1 MKKSDFSSSTN
12 QKTKNDSKANTTKK
26 KTEQS
31 ISGRNED
38 GFLYA
43 ELVTDGY
50 DKHVLTEYKMEV
62 TLSKDMSCTETPEK
76 GSKVK
81 GTVKKGKYI
90 TNITATC
97 YNGGRTYDSYFIS
110 GKGWILGN
118 SSGVSARSVQKEKR
132 YEISTSSK
140 NNTPLYREPSTSS
153 EIVRYIPKGSSLNG
167 SRVVK
172 KDGKVEWYWIPLYK
186 GYIKADKVEKVVSKT
201 STTAYKTQE
210 QKDKEE
216 DAKNKKKKKI
226 QDILNYTDEDIVKI
240 EKNKD
245 LDKWIN
251 EEKDM
256 DIRKAKIDRIS
267 RYHESLMANKFLEG
281 SILGGLAS
289 GTEGVL
295 LEDAANA
302 LLNSDPMGFFGIP
315 YQFDENTDEKLPGGI
330 YGVTYARRILS
341 RMPIMMVTPG
351 RAQFMADFKKS
362 DKFEEL
368 SKLLG
373 ISPTDEYDSNGVTL
387 ADLIGSNTTGGE
399 IINSGRYFTF
409 EFDDANYFNYV
420 NPMCQAGAKFL
431 GIDKAV
437 IGVETANESGESKN
451 EVGRLISF
459 DWSKAIVNSIK
470 RNIRAE
476 KTISFYVD
484 GYTTSDE
491 DFSNSTTESQLANK
505 INQFADIGREIQ
517 FLLGTPSG
525 HKPDWMK
532 PADLESTLNDIQA
545 MSDKYLRENGL
556 LTDIAKNFAT
566 VATGGQL
573 LFPEIWADSEYSKS
587 FSVSIKLR
595 TPDND
600 VLSWYLNIYVPICH
614 LVALTLPRQVETD
627 EGNRVPNGYMSPFL
641 IRAYL
646 KGAFNCD
653 CGIVTSLSISR
664 GKEGS
669 WNINGLPTEVDVNI
683 SFKDLYS
690 MIMLSKSTNK
700 VGWFMANTGLMDY
713 IACNCGV
720 NINEPDL
727 KRQIS
732 MYVELVANKYLQM
745 PNRMW
750 SELTQSI
757 EHGILSLYR
766 KIGV

>member
-1 MKKSDFSSSTN
+1 MKKSDFSNNKTP
-12 QKTKNDSKANTTKK
+12 KTKNDNKANTTKK
-26 KTEQS
+26 KNEQS
-31 ISGRNED
+31 ISIRDENGHLIQSLSKSEFNR
-38 GFLYA
+38 
-43 ELVTDGY
+43 
-50 DKHVLTEYKMEV
+50 HVLTERMMKL
-62 TLSKDMSCTETPEK
+62 TISKDMSCKSTPEK
-76 GSKVK
+76 DSKQTGIAKK
-81 GTVKKGKYI
+81 GTYI
-90 TNITATC
+90 TNVTATC
-97 YNGGRTYDSYFIS
+97 YDTGGRIYESYFID
-110 GKGWILGN
+110 GKGWVPGD
-118 SSGVSARSVQKEKR
+118 SSDISVQSIKKEKR
-132 YEISTSSK
+132 YDIITSSK
-140 NNTPLYREPSTSS
+140 SNIPLYKEPTTSS
-153 EIVRYIPKGSSLNG
+153 EIVKYISKNSNLNG
-167 SRVVK
+167 SRVIK
-172 KDGKVEWYWIPLYK
+172 KDGKIEWYWIPLYK
-186 GYIKADKVEKVVSKT
+186 GYIKADKIKKVESKT
-201 STTAYKTQE
+201 STTVYKTE
-210 QKDKEE
+210 SQKDNERKEKRKV
-216 DAKNKKKKKI
+216 DKI
-226 QDILNYTDEDIVKI
+226 NTILGYADKEILEI

-256 DIRKAKIDRIS
+256 DIRKAKIDRLS
-267 RYHESLMANKFLEG
+267 RYHESLMVDNYLQE
-281 SILGGLAS
+281 SILAGVTS
-289 GTEGVL
+289 GNEGVI

-330 YGVTYARRILS
+330 YGVTYARKILS
-341 RMPIMMVTPG
+341 RMPIMIITPG

-362 DKFEEL
+362 AKYFEL
-368 SKLLG
+368 SKLMG
-373 ISPTDEYDSNGVTL
+373 ISPTDESDANDVTL

-409 EFDDANYFNYV
+409 EFDDVNYFKYV

-431 GIDKAV
+431 GIDQAV
-437 IGVETANESGESKN
+437 IGVDSVNDGASKDS
-451 EVGRLISF
+451 VGKLISF
-459 DWSKAIVNSIK
+459 DWSKAVVNTIK

-525 HKPDWMK
+525 HTPHWMK
-532 PADLESTLNDIQA
+532 PIDLQSTIDDIQA
-545 MSDKYLRENGL
+545 MSNEYLRENGL

-587 FSVSIKLR
+587 FNVSIKLR

-600 VLSWYLNIYVPICH
+600 VLSWYLNIYVPLCH
-614 LVALTLPRQVETD
+614 LVALTMPRQVETN

-669 WNINGLPTEVDVNI
+669 WTINGLPTEVDVNM

-700 VGWFMANTGLMDY
+700 VSWFMANTGLMDY

-732 MYVELVANKYLQM
+732 MYAELVANKYLQM

-750 SELTQSI
+750 SELTQNI

>member
-1 MKKSDFSSSTN
+1 MKTSDLKSNNNKST
-12 QKTKNDSKANTTKK
+12 KSNTTKK

-38 GFLYA
+38 GLLYA

-76 GSKVK
+76 GSKIK

-118 SSGVSARSVQKEKR
+118 SSGVSARSVTTDRTYSITTNE
-132 YEISTSSK
+132 K
-140 NNTPLYREPSTSS
+140 NNTAIYAEPSTSS
-153 EIVRYIPKGSSLNG
+153 ELIKYIPKNYNLVGSK
-167 SRVVK
+167 VVK
-172 KDGKVEWYWIPLYK
+172 KDGKAEWYWIPLYH
-186 GYIKADKVEKVVSKT
+186 GYVKADKLKKVEAKT
-201 STTAYKTQE
+201 TTATYKSKE
-210 QKDKEE
+210 QLDEEKDIKDKKKS
-216 DAKNKKKKKI
+216 DKNETI
-226 QDILNYTDEDIVKI
+226 SDILNYTDKTIANI
-240 EKNKD
+240 EKTKD
-245 LDKWIN
+245 LEKWIN
-251 EEKDM
+251 QEKDK
-256 DIRKAKIDRIS
+256 DIRQAKIDRVAK
-267 RYHESLMANKFLEG
+267 YHEALMQDKYLEQ
-281 SILGGLAS
+281 SVLGGIES
-289 GTEGVL
+289 GNEALVL
-295 LEDAANA
+295 QDAANA
-302 LLNSDPMGFFGIP
+302 LLSSDPMGFFGIP
-315 YQFDENTDEKLPGGI
+315 YQFDENTDEKLPGSI
-330 YGVTYARRILS
+330 YGITYARKILT

-351 RAQFMADFKKS
+351 RAAYMSDFKKS
-362 DKFEEL
+362 DKFTEL
-368 SKLLG
+368 AKLLNL
-373 ISPTDEYDSNGVTL
+373 SPTDDSDANDVTL
-387 ADLIGSNTTGGE
+387 ADLLGSNTAEGE

-409 EFDDANYFNYV
+409 EFDDTNYFKYV

-431 GIDKAV
+431 GIDQAV
-437 IGVETANESGESKN
+437 IGIETINASGDKRDSN
-451 EVGRLISF
+451 ARLIEF
-459 DWSKAIVNSIK
+459 DWSKSVVNTIK

-476 KTISFYVD
+476 QTISFYVD

-525 HKPDWMK
+525 HMPDWMN
-532 PADLESTLNDIQA
+532 PNNLEQTLSDIQS
-545 MSDKYLRENGL
+545 MSDEYLNSNKL
-556 LTDIAKNFAT
+556 LTDIAQNFAT

-587 FSVSIKLR
+587 FSVSVKLR

-600 VLSWYLNIYVPICH
+600 VLSWYLNIYVPLCH
-614 LVALTLPRQVETD
+614 LVALTMPRQVETD
-627 EGNRVPNGYMSPFL
+627 KGDRIPNGYMSPFL

-669 WNINGLPTEVDVNI
+669 WTINGLPTEVDVNI

-690 MIMLSKSTNK
+690 MIMLSKSTSK

-727 KRQIS
+727 KRQIT
-732 MYVELVANKYLQM
+732 MYVELVKNKYLQM

-750 SELTQSI
+750 SELTQNI
-757 EHGILSLYR
+757 EHSILSLYR
-766 KIGV
+766 KVGV